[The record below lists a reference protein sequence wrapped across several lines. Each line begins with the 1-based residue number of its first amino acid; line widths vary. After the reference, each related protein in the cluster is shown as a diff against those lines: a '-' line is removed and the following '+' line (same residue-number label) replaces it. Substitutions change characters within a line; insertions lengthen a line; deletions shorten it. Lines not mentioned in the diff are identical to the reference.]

1 MGTLTAEPWEHLL
14 PSRGNRAYV
23 KYRACVTHESRGM
36 YTDQDWDTYCRDVG
50 TLTAAL
56 NLNAVADA
64 GYTNGYLVACF
75 LHHPRPLG

>member
-1 MGTLTAEPWEHLL
+1 MGTITAEPWEDLL
-14 PSRGNRAYV
+14 LSRGNNLLQSRGNRANV

-56 NLNAVADA
+56 NLNAVADV
-64 GYTNGYLVACF
+64 GTLT
-75 LHHPRPLG
+75 